1 MKKIYLSMMF
11 AASMCFAGNI
21 STVASPYDVYNGFYI
36 FNDGNTNLNGFK
48 FYYYFNSAPEENMNL
63 FSATV
68 YRKQLSGSYVAEASV
83 QPRSVHFERLSATQY
98 RAILD
103 FSNAVIPA
111 RGKFPV
117 TGKPLNSYTSLAI
130 QVNRI
135 NDNWARS
142 RTNELRAYVVESLSG
157 EVLVSK
163 KVKYRSDN
171 SSNYDVITENGH
183 PAIDNFRR
191 VGVLTNE
198 SSCDFKVGNQN
209 RLVHTITL
217 GTENDVAGTKIVQGN
232 SSPLGVTISNNN
244 RKITFKYCAVYS
256 DGLPRTTYD
265 YAVLKLDSECPVGS
279 IPVSRYHD
287 TEDNG
292 NPNSS
297 SQYIWPNKVNRD
309 ASLEYCFVSSKR
321 GSTVR
326 YPLNNKKYGF
336 FSRFSTS
343 TSGSIAYTKINV
355 EDEHNQNADSWD
367 WSAVPLHLQSNFM
380 EVMSGLYGSKS
391 TTYNVI
397 KWVGG
402 SLSKSAAE
410 VADAPI
416 SVENTLVA
424 AAPLAPTVKGLNRNA
439 VAVDLKSAGDVK
451 VSIVGINGAVIAN
464 IAEKSLQA
472 GIHQIKWNAGMVPS
486 GRYIVKVEQNGMVN
500 AKNVILK

>member
-142 RTNELRAYVVESLSG
+142 KDKELRAYVVESLSG

-163 KVKYRSDN
+163 KIKYN
-171 SSNYDVITENGH
+171 ASSNAYTTVSENRH
-183 PAIDNFRR
+183 PAIDTYRR
-191 VGVLTNE
+191 IGVLTDESTCNE
-198 SSCDFKVGNQN
+198 FRAGNQN
-209 RLVHTITL
+209 NVQNMISL
-217 GTENDVAGTKIVQGN
+217 DVEDSGNQTSIQGAPVGIQKYG
-232 SSPLGVTISNNN
+232 SFL
-244 RKITFKYCAVYS
+244 RFKYCT
-256 DGLPRTTYD
+256 LMFETMPKTPYD
-265 YAVLKLDSECPVGS
+265 YMVLKLDTECPAGAY
-279 IPVSRYHD
+279 PVTRYHD
-287 TEDNG
+287 TENNG
-292 NPNSS
+292 NADSYSGN
-297 SQYIWPNKVNRD
+297 IWPSSVKGGSER
-309 ASLEYCFVSSKR
+309 AALQYCYVPKNS
-321 GSTVR
+321 GSTLV
-326 YPLNNKKYGF
+326 YPVKKKYGVF
-336 FSRFSTS
+336 ATS
-343 TSGSIAYTKINV
+343 DAHYVNNYNVTSSV
-355 EDEHNQNADSWD
+355 FVDDENDNNKNGWYYKD
-367 WSAVPLHLQSNFM
+367 VPTHLQSRM
-380 EVMSGLYGSKS
+380 RAIMDG
-391 TTYNVI
+391 THDTQYNVI
-397 KWVGG
+397 KWTG
-402 SLSKSAAE
+402 SLAKSAGIAHTDNI
-410 VADAPI
+410 A
-416 SVENTLVA
+416 VENTLVA
-424 AAPLAPTVKGLNRNA
+424 AAPLAPAVKGLNRNA
-439 VAVDLKSAGDVK
+439 VAVELKSAGDVK
-451 VSIVGINGAVIAN
+451 VSIVGVNGAVVAN
-464 IAEKSLQA
+464 VAEKNLQA
-472 GIHQIKWNAGMVPS
+472 GVHQIKWNAGMAPN